1 MRTALEQVA
10 SDAQLS
16 SDVREVITKAL
27 G

>member
-1 MRTALEQVA
+1 ALEQVA